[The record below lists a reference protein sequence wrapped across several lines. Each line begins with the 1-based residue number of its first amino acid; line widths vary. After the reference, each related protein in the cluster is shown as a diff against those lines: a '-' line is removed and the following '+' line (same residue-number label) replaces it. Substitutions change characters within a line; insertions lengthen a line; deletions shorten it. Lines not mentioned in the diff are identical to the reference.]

1 MERNKSIDFYRFAF
15 CLPVILLHI
24 SVSTTLYDER
34 FTLGGNA
41 VEFFFVLS
49 GFLLGRYIKKT
60 SEKDIFVSALNKT
73 KRQIIHIFPYYYL
86 CLFMTLFYR
95 IHINIKFD
103 SYSEQDWVQFINNFV
118 AELLCIT
125 GVSYRTRHI
134 NGPDWYVSALII
146 ASFLVTVFVL
156 AMKRYLKKWECVYEA
171 LSIFIFVIYIQLF
184 DLSSRYANIVR
195 AIVNIMIGITC
206 YIIYTNIE
214 KNIKIES
221 LLLYMILLI

>member
-1 MERNKSIDFYRFAF
+1 MCIRDS

-156 AMKRYLKKWECVYEA
+156 AMKRYLKKWEDVYKRQ
-171 LSIFIFVIYIQLF
+171 IW
-184 DLSSRYANIVR
+184 
-195 AIVNIMIGITC
+195 G
-206 YIIYTNIE
+206 
-214 KNIKIES
+214 K
-221 LLLYMILLI
+221 